1 MRYAPSALGHP
12 RYYYPRHSPPVSP
25 PVLSI
30 IDYWICD
37 LRLAFFFI
45 GKVAEYRKKDEILRS
60 RIDMTV
66 AFKIEMNYL
75 ELVALVTLTLSLKLK
90 GKAKGSFAHTV
101 TSKQKALR

>member
-1 MRYAPSALGHP
+1 
-12 RYYYPRHSPPVSP
+12 
-25 PVLSI
+25 
-30 IDYWICD
+30 
-37 LRLAFFFI
+37 
-45 GKVAEYRKKDEILRS
+45 
-60 RIDMTV
+60 MTV